1 MAKSRKRGGKKAH
14 SNRVKARNQKIE
26 GKKNAFVKQFKEQM
40 DKGVAAE
47 LEKQAKEQGLTK
59 RELDGTEERTVL
71 DTPMSTS
78 PIIDTTVQSK

>member
-14 SNRVKARNQKIE
+14 ANRVKARNQKIE

-47 LEKQAKEQGLTK
+47 LEKAKEEGLVK
-59 RELDGTEERTVL
+59 REIDGTEERTVL

-78 PIIDTTVQSK
+78 PIIDTTSPTK